1 MTSHITTI
9 VSVSTSIIDGII
21 LRMPTTIIV
30 NAEIIPVAAATNAPD
45 KAVKP
50 ADNITTPAPAAKQ
63 PRPNNAT
70 APVRATMTGTKGSR
84 RYAAT
89 PRIANVPAIATSPF
103 IIDPQLIFPRI
114 ASTPANIVKATDA
127 IIRAAAPLIES
138 FITSKAFDNII
149 NDPPRTAICLPY
161 SSQEIFPIFPR
172 AS

>member
-1 MTSHITTI
+1 M
-9 VSVSTSIIDGII
+9 IDGII
-21 LRMPTTIIV
+21 SRTPTTIIV
-30 NAEIIPVAAATNAPD
+30 NAEIIPVATATNAPA

-50 ADNITTPAPAAKQ
+50 ADSITTPAPAAKH

-70 APVRATMTGTKGSR
+70 ALLIAKMAGITGSSR
-84 RYAAT
+84 DPAI
-89 PRIANVPAIATSPF
+89 PRIANAPAIATSPF
-103 IIDPQLIFPRI
+103 IIDSQLIFPRI

-161 SSQEIFPIFPR
+161 SSQEISPILPR
-172 AS
+172 AF